1 MSGTELTLKF
11 NMQMIARDRF
21 SCGGAVRSTLNSSG
35 FSLYGCKEEN
45 PAGCTSLSQGS
56 HTMAAAASAV
66 LMAPSS
72 VLRRGAVPA
81 GPRVASD
88 RLAR

>member
-11 NMQMIARDRF
+11 NMQMIARERF
-21 SCGGAVRSTLNSSG
+21 CCGGAARSTPNSSG

-45 PAGCTSLSQGS
+45 PAGCASLPQGS

-72 VLRRGAVPA
+72 VLRSGGSARGSQ
-81 GPRVASD
+81 GD
-88 RLAR
+88 L